1 MHANIING
9 TVRADIFY
17 AATGMAVHVVY
28 TEIDALVRVVDFN
41 DALRVLGLRT
51 GQEFPKR
58 IDHNLPKRMTEYLIE
73 DDPHYFAPVVFT
85 DRGKQQVSFDVRG
98 ICRVASAGLLA
109 HRILAKHRTI
119 HERCKV
125 FADASMRTH
134 LSRIIDN
141 ATFRHRAGNE
151 YE

>member
-1 MHANIING
+1 MYANIINS
-9 TVRADIFY
+9 TASANIFY
-17 AATGMAVHVVY
+17 AATGMTVHVVY

-51 GQEFPKR
+51 GQKFPKH
-58 IDHNLPKRMTEYLIE
+58 IDHYLPRRMTEYLDE
-73 DDPHYFAPVVFT
+73 SDPHFFEPIVFT
-85 DRGKQQVSFDVRG
+85 DCNKRQISFDTRG
-98 ICRVASAGLLA
+98 ICRVASAGLLT
-109 HRILAKHRTI
+109 HHIKAKHRTI

-125 FADASMRTH
+125 FAEASMRTH

-141 ATFRHRAGNE
+141 ATFKHRAGDE